1 MMRRPA
7 GRARH
12 AFTLIEMMIAIT
24 ILAFFGTALTRI
36 LVVQT
41 RLFSKA
47 AAQRGTRSVTRSAM
61 NMIDSDLR
69 MVEATHGIVSAGS
82 QSLTVRVP
90 YALGVVCATTG
101 GVTYLSMAP
110 VDSTVWATA
119 GTTGYAWKDTTN
131 VWNFTE
137 TGLST
142 GTVAANVCTAVGITT
157 LTNGKT
163 ITVSPALPAAAVA
176 GTIMMFEE
184 QVKYE
189 FKNSVAVPGA
199 YGLWRTV
206 VSTGASN
213 EIVTPFTTN
222 AGFRYYVGNADTSQ
236 AAAPSPLSS
245 ARGIEFTLNAR
256 SVNAPEGSSSYQTST
271 VTTAVFFR
279 NRTN

>member
-1 MMRRPA
+1 MRTHTL
-7 GRARH
+7 GRRG
-12 AFTLIEMMIAIT
+12 FTLVEMMIAIT
-24 ILAFFGTALTRI
+24 ILAFFGTALTKI

-69 MVEATHGIVSAGS
+69 MVEATHGIVSAGT
-82 QSLTVRVP
+82 QALTVRVP
-90 YALGVVCATTG
+90 YALGVVCGTTG
-101 GVTYLSMAP
+101 GVTYLSVAP

-119 GTTGYAWKDTTN
+119 GTTGYAWKDTLN

-137 TGLST
+137 TGLTITSSSN
-142 GTVAANVCTAVGITT
+142 AVCTAAQITT

-163 ITVSPALPAAAVA
+163 VTVSPALPAGAVQ
-176 GTIMMFEE
+176 GTIMLFEQ

-199 YGLWRTV
+199 YGLWRTI
-206 VSTGASN
+206 VSTAASN
-213 EIVTPFTTN
+213 EIVTPFTTT

-256 SVNAPEGSSSYQTST
+256 SVNAPEGSSGYQTST

>member
-1 MMRRPA
+1 M
-7 GRARH
+7 RAR
-12 AFTLIEMMIAIT
+12 ARGPLGFTLIEMMIAIT
-24 ILAFFGTALTRI
+24 ILAFFGTALTKI

-69 MVEATHGIVSAGS
+69 MVEATHGIVAAGS
-82 QSLTVRVP
+82 QTLTVRVP
-90 YALGVVCATTG
+90 YALGVVCGTTG
-101 GVTYLSMAP
+101 GITYLSVAP

-119 GTTGYAWKDTTN
+119 GTTGYAWKDTLN
-131 VWNFTE
+131 AWNFTE
-137 TGLST
+137 TGLTIAST
-142 GTVAANVCTAVGITT
+142 SSAVCTAASITT

-163 ITVSPALPAAAVA
+163 VSVSPGLPAGAVQ
-176 GTIMMFEE
+176 GTIMLFEE

-189 FKNSVAVPGA
+189 FKNSSAVPGA
-199 YGLWRTV
+199 YGLWRTI

-213 EIVTPFTTN
+213 EIVTPFTST
-222 AGFRYYVGNADTSQ
+222 AAFRYYVGNADTSQ
-236 AAAPSPLSS
+236 ASPPSPLSS

-256 SVNAPEGSSSYQTST
+256 SVNAPEGSGSYQTSSL
-271 VTTAVFFR
+271 TTAVFFR

>member
-1 MMRRPA
+1 MRAHAKGRP
-7 GRARH
+7 G
-12 AFTLIEMMIAIT
+12 FTLIEMMIAIT
-24 ILAFFGTALTRI
+24 ILAFFGTALTKI

-47 AAQRGTRSVTRSAM
+47 AAQRGTRTVTRSAM

-69 MVEATHGIVSAGS
+69 MVEATHGIVAAGS
-82 QSLTVRVP
+82 QTLTVRVP
-90 YALGVVCATTG
+90 YALGVVCGVSG
-101 GVTYLSMAP
+101 GSTIVSLAP

-119 GTTGYAWKDTTN
+119 GFTGVAWRDTTGVYT
-131 VWNFTE
+131 FRE
-137 TGLST
+137 TAT
-142 GTVAANVCTAVGITT
+142 TVATSAATTCTTASIST
-157 LTNGKT
+157 LTNGKIVS
-163 ITVSPALPAAAVA
+163 ITPEIPTSTPA
-176 GTIMMFEE
+176 GTVILFE
-184 QVKYE
+184 QQIKYE

-206 VSTGASN
+206 VATSASN
-213 EIVTPFTTN
+213 ELVTPFTTT

-236 AAAPSPLSS
+236 AAPPSPLST

-256 SVNAPEGSSSYQTST
+256 SVNAPEGTSAYQTSS

>member
-1 MMRRPA
+1 MRR
-7 GRARH
+7 H
-12 AFTLIEMMIAIT
+12 AQVRRGFTLVEMVVALT
-24 ILAFFGTALTRI
+24 ILALFGTAITKI

-61 NMIDSDLR
+61 NMIDADLR

-82 QSLTVRVP
+82 QLLTVRVP
-90 YALGVVCATTG
+90 YALGVVCGTVS
-101 GVTYLSMAP
+101 GVTYLSVAP

-137 TGLST
+137 TGLTIASST
-142 GTVAANVCTAVGITT
+142 AAICTGASITT
-157 LTNGKT
+157 LTNGR
-163 ITVSPALPAAAVA
+163 TVSVNPGLPAGAVA
-176 GTIMMFEE
+176 GTIMLFEQ

-189 FKNSVAVPGA
+189 FKSSSAVPGA
-199 YGLWRTV
+199 YGLWRTI

-213 EIVTPFTTN
+213 EIVTPFTSS
-222 AGFRYYVGNADTSQ
+222 AAFRYYVGNADTSQ

-245 ARGIEFTLNAR
+245 ARGIEFTLAAR
-256 SVNAPEGSSSYQTST
+256 SVNAPEGSGGYQTSS